1 MGQTKLP
8 PSQTKLAPSG
18 SDAINIERAATPR
31 PCFHYFKK
39 PSNSC
44 TPHHVFTVLG
54 GKEECWKYCKVM
66 KECSFFSVNLTSL
79 TCSIYSDLMAYTNA
93 VSSHDKNSV
102 MGSKSVCLEFNQ
114 TCPGASSLAEVASGG
129 GLIIKTLH
137 HQCLTTTDRHIK
149 RADTTFRFISWN
161 RCSNA
166 DRWSIN
172 QLVNKGTEDVK
183 ISLEGTDECLTRFK
197 SNDDI
202 PTLALAPCQRDDPSQ
217 EILLIHSNFSCIF
230 SLHRSITTKIERP
243 GLIRNVY
250 IKSVGDPVLQYLF
263 RLEREW
269 EEPCRMKHLKIAKG
283 AVTNIEDKP
292 FFLPGSN
299 ITFQCQ
305 KGYGVKIDG
314 YTREFQQ
321 SCSQDMVLSKCS
333 LIPPK
338 DPDSF
343 NFRPVLIAVLS
354 VGVLVFISGA
364 IVCGHGMMNNK
375 LQKIT
380 NQDNERS
387 TSHVDGDDTS
397 LSSHYMNT
405 VALVSL
411 GGTQTKKIGESTDQ
425 GLISKGLN
433 VQLNMLLL

>member
-1 MGQTKLP
+1 MLRKTFSLVFLPFLIMGQTKLP

-66 KECSFFSVNLTSL
+66 KECSSFSVNLTSL

-102 MGSKSVCLEFNQ
+102 MGSKSVCLEFDK

-183 ISLEGTDECLTRFK
+183 ISLEGTDECLTKFK

-283 AVTNIEDKP
+283 AVNNIEDKP

-314 YTREFQQ
+314 YTNEFQQ
-321 SCSQDMVLSKCS
+321 SCSQDMVLGKCS

-354 VGVLVFISGA
+354 VGVIVFISGA
-364 IVCGHGMMNNK
+364 IVCGHGMMKNK
-375 LQKIT
+375 LQKIV
-380 NQDNERS
+380 NQKNERS
-387 TSHVDGDDTS
+387 TAHVVGDS
-397 LSSHYMNT
+397 NFSREHSGPG
-405 VALVSL
+405 VA
-411 GGTQTKKIGESTDQ
+411 
-425 GLISKGLN
+425 
-433 VQLNMLLL
+433 